1 MAETVNVAI
10 VGAGRAATPLIE
22 NLLSRP
28 FVKIVGIADK
38 NPDSPGAVLAREN
51 GIFYAEHADV
61 LAAKGAEID
70 ILFDLS
76 GDPSVKPALKDAFV
90 VQGNRTTIIA
100 ADLISRLIQSICQ
113 DSDTLIESVHPT
125 DRGIG

>member
-10 VGAGRAATPLIE
+10 VGAGRAATPLIQDFL
-22 NLLSRP
+22 NRP
-28 FVKIVGIADK
+28 FIKIVGIADK

-61 LAAKGAEID
+61 LAAKGSEID
-70 ILFDLS
+70 LLFDLS
-76 GDPSVKPALKDAFV
+76 GDPAVKPALKDAFV

-100 ADLISRLIQSICQ
+100 HDLIARLIQSICQ
-113 DSDTLIESVHPT
+113 GSDTLIESVHPT

>member
-10 VGAGRAATPLIE
+10 VGAGRAATPLIQDFL
-22 NLLSRP
+22 NRP
-28 FVKIVGIADK
+28 FIKIVGIADK

-51 GIFYAEHADV
+51 GILFTEHADV
-61 LAAKGAEID
+61 LAAKGSEID
-70 ILFDLS
+70 LLFDLS

-100 ADLISRLIQSICQ
+100 HDLIARLIQSICQ
-113 DSDTLIESVHPT
+113 GSDTLIEAVHPA